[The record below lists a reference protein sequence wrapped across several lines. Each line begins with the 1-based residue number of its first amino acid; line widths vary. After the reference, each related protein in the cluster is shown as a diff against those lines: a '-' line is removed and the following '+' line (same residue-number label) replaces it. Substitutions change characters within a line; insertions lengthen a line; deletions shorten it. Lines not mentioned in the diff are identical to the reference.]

1 MDINELLTLI
11 TIVVSFIL
19 GFISKKN
26 KWINNNLIPVQ
37 NLIIGIIMAIVNYII
52 TKDINGAIAVSGLL
66 AGGTYDL
73 FNNTKKLIKEKEEK
87 GE

>member
-11 TIVVSFIL
+11 TVIVSFVL
-19 GFISKKN
+19 GFLSKKN
-26 KWINNNLIPVQ
+26 KWINTNLIPVQ
-37 NLIIGIIMAIVNYII
+37 NLIIGIIMAIVNLII
-52 TKDINGAIAVSGLL
+52 TKDFSTSIAVSGLL

-73 FNNTKKLIKEKEEK
+73 FNNTKKIILKEEE